1 MIAAEKIKK
10 RKRDNSLRDLWRTP
24 DWLFNAIQRY
34 LGVTFD
40 VDVACNKDNAKLP
53 IFIGVERDALKSE
66 WGSQVQLPSS
76 IHPTPKSPPGLMRL
90 YVSRLAELQQ

>member
-1 MIAAEKIKK
+1 MIAAEKIKQ

-24 DWLFNAIQRY
+24 DWLFSAIQRY

-66 WGSQVQLPSS
+66 WGAARYNCLPQS
-76 IHPTPKSPPGLMRL
+76 TL
-90 YVSRLAELQQ
+90 LQNLPLD